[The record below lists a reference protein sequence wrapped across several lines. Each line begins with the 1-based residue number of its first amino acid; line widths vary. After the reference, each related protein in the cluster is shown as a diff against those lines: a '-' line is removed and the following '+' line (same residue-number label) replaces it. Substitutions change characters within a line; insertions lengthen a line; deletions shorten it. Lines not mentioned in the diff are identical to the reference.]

1 MESKGKRLLGIGFT
15 LIFLATS
22 VTLAVRAKG
31 AEFPAKS
38 ITMLCGSTAGS
49 PVDVMAREL
58 ARQME
63 KILRK
68 PVVVQNK
75 PGGSQAEELSTVM
88 GQPPDGYTIGTVTTS
103 TVGALA
109 GHLRSQFK
117 IGDFYFL
124 ALMQSDPYALVVKAD
139 SPFKDL
145 KQMIEYARA
154 NPGKVKVG
162 GFGTGSGHH
171 MAFLDLEETTGVQMR
186 WVAFDGG
193 AAAIAAALGGHVDA
207 AHTNPGVVIGHVKAG
222 KMRILGIASE
232 KRLDVL
238 PNVPTYQEQGISLV
252 LFQWRGVAMRAGASK
267 NVTDK
272 LIGAI
277 AQASQTPEFMRYMKN
292 TNQFAIDLAGD
303 KAQKY
308 VEDEFLKTTERMTK
322 LGLLK

>member
-1 MESKGKRLLGIGFT
+1 MESNAKRLLGIGFT

-22 VTLAVRAKG
+22 VSFATQAKG
-31 AEFPAKS
+31 AEFPTKA

-63 KILRK
+63 KVLRK

-75 PGGSQAEELSTVM
+75 PGGSQAEELSTMM
-88 GQPPDGYTIGTVTTS
+88 GQPADGHTIGTVTTS

-109 GHLRSQFK
+109 GHLRDQFK
-117 IGDFYFL
+117 IGDFNFL
-124 ALMQSDPYALVVKAD
+124 VLVQSDPYALVVKAN
-139 SPFKDL
+139 SPFQDL
-145 KQMIEYARA
+145 KGMLEYARV

-171 MAFLDLEETTGVQMR
+171 MAFLDLEEKAEVQMR
-186 WVAFDGG
+186 WVSFDGG
-193 AAAIAAALGGHVDA
+193 AAAIAAALGGHIDA
-207 AHTNPGVVIGHVKAG
+207 AHTNPGVVIGHVQAG

-238 PNVPTYQEQGISLV
+238 PNVPTYREQGIPLV
-252 LFQWRGVAMRAGASK
+252 LFQWRGVAMRAGAPKGVS
-267 NVTDK
+267 DK
-272 LIGAI
+272 LISAI
-277 AQASQTPEFMRYMKN
+277 TQTSQTSEFIRYMKN
-292 TNQFAIDLAGD
+292 TNQFAIDMAGD

-308 VEDEFLKTTERMTK
+308 VMEEYRQTAERLKK